1 MSCLLTQTVSLRSQ
15 KGASPLRSAACR
27 LRSGSRQSAEGRGCW
42 ARPCS
47 LLTPNGPIQNSFFS
61 LRTWHYLHVEAF
73 ESWGPRSW
81 GLETAAA
88 DFALGF

>member
-1 MSCLLTQTVSLRSQ
+1 MSCLLTTDGVAQ
-15 KGASPLRSAACR
+15 K
-27 LRSGSRQSAEGRGCW
+27 RSGFRQSAESRGCW

-73 ESWGPRSW
+73 ESWG
-81 GLETAAA
+81 LETAADWRSA
-88 DFALGF
+88 